1 MKSFLWKN
9 MSEKGKVIAE
19 NTNLLPFEEI
29 AEKLGSHMLAVKVA
43 VDSINGFDGKETS
56 NEWEVKSVQ
65 LQSSYVPA
73 YEAPQNSW
81 LVPVWVFEL
90 EGCTVN
96 HLDGDRKGR
105 TKKETVVLNAVDGGY
120 VSPVQ
125 EMDFFN

>member
-1 MKSFLWKN
+1 M
-9 MSEKGKVIAE
+9 IAE
-19 NTNLLPFEEI
+19 NTNLLSFEEI
-29 AEKLGSHMLAVKVA
+29 TEKLGSHMLAVKVA

-56 NEWEVKSVQ
+56 NEWEVKSVD